1 MANQIEGVR
10 ERLLECATR
19 EFLEKGYAEASLRV
33 IANEAQ
39 TNTSAI
45 YVRFGDKAGMF
56 SAIIDDACDSFLKC
70 YQENI
75 DLFNETNGSR
85 PVPEMIDYKLEKT
98 KRLLDVIYTHYD
110 AFKLLVSKAE
120 SGMFSD
126 FLYKIAELECK
137 QTVIYIEN
145 IHSDAIASGRLSNDL
160 MYTLSTA
167 YWSGVFEIVSRDMS
181 EEAAQDYLAWLRRFF
196 ICGWT
201 DILLPKKEQ

>member
-1 MANQIEGVR
+1 MANQIEGVT
-10 ERLLECATR
+10 ERLLECATK

-33 IANEAQ
+33 IAGGAK

-56 SAIIDDACDSFLKC
+56 SAIIDAACDSFLTC

-85 PVPEMIDYKLEKT
+85 TVSEMIDYKLEKT
-98 KRLLDVIYTHYD
+98 ERLLDVIYTHYD
-110 AFKLLVSKAE
+110 AFKLLVLRAE
-120 SGMFSD
+120 SGTFD
-126 FLYKIAELECK
+126 NFLYRIADLEYK
-137 QTVIYIEN
+137 QTLVYIEN
-145 IHSDAIASGRLSNDL
+145 ICCDAISSGRLTEDL

-167 YWSGVFEIVSRDMS
+167 YWSGVFKIVSRDMTQ
-181 EEAAQDYLAWLRRFF
+181 EEAKDYLERLRKFF

-201 DILLPKKEQ
+201 DILLPQEKL